1 MVDWERVRALRDEI
15 GAEDFDEV
23 VALFLEEADPAIA
36 ALSGEGRA
44 GPDALH
50 FLKGAA
56 LNLGFAA
63 LADHCAA
70 AERQARSEGASTPE
84 SAASSKRRRGGSTS
98 GASSAAEQ
106 GAATPRPEPAA
117 ASGAAATPA
126 TAPRAGAQ
134 AS

>member
-23 VALFLEEADPAIA
+23 VALFLEEADAAIA
-36 ALSGEGRA
+36 GLSGEGRA

-70 AERQARSEGASTPE
+70 AERQARSEGSV
-84 SAASSKRRRGGSTS
+84 SAGPVVALYCDTRAAFVAGLDGQIRNSARISSFVMSR
-98 GASSAAEQ
+98 
-106 GAATPRPEPAA
+106 
-117 ASGAAATPA
+117 
-126 TAPRAGAQ
+126 
-134 AS
+134 